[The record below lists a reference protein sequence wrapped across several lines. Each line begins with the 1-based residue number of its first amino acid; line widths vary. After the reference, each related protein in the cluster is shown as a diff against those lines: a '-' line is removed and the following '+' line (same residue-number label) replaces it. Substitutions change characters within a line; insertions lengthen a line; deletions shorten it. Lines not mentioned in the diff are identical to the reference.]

1 MRCLLD
7 THVFLWWVNE
17 DRRLPEHVRSVI
29 EDNENDIYFSA
40 VSAWE
45 IAIKAHLGR
54 IELKVDPQLFIT
66 NQLEAN
72 RFRQLSIDIRHA
84 LGVFALPPVHRD
96 PFDRL
101 LVAQAIIENLVVLSQ
116 DSFIKQ
122 YDVPVI
128 G

>member
-17 DRRLPEHVRSVI
+17 DRRLPEYVRSVI

-54 IELKVDPQLFIT
+54 IDLK
-66 NQLEAN
+66 
-72 RFRQLSIDIRHA
+72 
-84 LGVFALPPVHRD
+84 
-96 PFDRL
+96 
-101 LVAQAIIENLVVLSQ
+101 
-116 DSFIKQ
+116 
-122 YDVPVI
+122 
-128 G
+128 